1 MQSRIKAWQVRQE
14 QQERLGQQQLQE
26 RLEQQLQERLEQQQQ
41 ERLEQQQQER
51 LQEQRLLLFCRKR
64 SKQQRPTKRR
74 TKRIWS
80 W

>member
-1 MQSRIKAWQVRQE
+1 MLAKRITAWQVQQVQQVQLVQQQRRQ
-14 QQERLGQQQLQE
+14 RLG
-26 RLEQQLQERLEQQQQ
+26 QLQERLEQQQQ

-64 SKQQRPTKRR
+64 SKQQLPTKRR

>member
-1 MQSRIKAWQVRQE
+1 VR
-14 QQERLGQQQLQE
+14 QERLGQQLLERLQE
-26 RLEQQLQERLEQQQQ
+26 QRQRQGLQERLEQQQ
-41 ERLEQQQQER
+41 LER

-64 SKQQRPTKRR
+64 SKQQRPTMRR

>member
-1 MQSRIKAWQVRQE
+1 VRQE
-14 QQERLGQQQLQE
+14 QQERLGQQQ
-26 RLEQQLQERLEQQQQ
+26 RLGQLQERLEQQQ

>member
-1 MQSRIKAWQVRQE
+1 MRL
-14 QQERLGQQQLQE
+14 QERLGQQQLQE
-26 RLEQQLQERLEQQQQ
+26 QRRQQVQQ
-41 ERLEQQQQER
+41 ERLEQQQLER

-64 SKQQRPTKRR
+64 SKQRRPTKRR

>member
-1 MQSRIKAWQVRQE
+1 MRL
-14 QQERLGQQQLQE
+14 QERLGQQRLQE
-26 RLEQQLQERLEQQQQ
+26 QRQRQVQQ
-41 ERLEQQQQER
+41 ERQERQQLER

-64 SKQQRPTKRR
+64 SKQRRPTKRR

>member
-1 MQSRIKAWQVRQE
+1 LAKRITAWQVQQVQLVQLVQLVQQQRRQ
-14 QQERLGQQQLQE
+14 RLGQQEQLQE
-26 RLEQQLQERLEQQQQ
+26 RLG
-41 ERLEQQQQER
+41 QQQQER

-64 SKQQRPTKRR
+64 SKQRRPTKRR

>member
-1 MQSRIKAWQVRQE
+1 LQGRIKAWQERLGQLGQLERQGQQRLQE
-14 QQERLGQQQLQE
+14 QRQRQVQQERLGQQQL
-26 RLEQQLQERLEQQQQ
+26 
-41 ERLEQQQQER
+41 ER

>member
-1 MQSRIKAWQVRQE
+1 LFGKQITAWQERQVRL
-14 QQERLGQQQLQE
+14 QERLGQQRLQE
-26 RLEQQLQERLEQQQQ
+26 QRQRQVQQ
-41 ERLEQQQQER
+41 ERQERQQLER

-64 SKQQRPTKRR
+64 SKQRRPTKRR

>member
-1 MQSRIKAWQVRQE
+1 MRQE
-14 QQERLGQQQLQE
+14 QQERLQ
-26 RLEQQLQERLEQQQQ
+26 EQQLHQQQ
-41 ERLEQQQQER
+41 ERLQEQQQERLQQELERLQQER
-51 LQEQRLLLFCRKR
+51 LQEQRLLLFYRKR